1 MPITQESAKKMS
13 TDSLLYVRKDLQE
26 VIHIQER
33 SNAAGYHTP
42 KLSVY
47 LDELSAV
54 GFELARRRGL
64 HDCHACGR
72 PL

>member
-13 TDSLLYVRKDLQE
+13 TDSLLYVRKDLLE

-33 SNAAGYHTP
+33 LNAAGYHTP
-42 KLSVY
+42 KLGFY
-47 LDELSAV
+47 HDELAAV
-54 GFELARRRGL
+54 GFELARRMGL
-64 HDCHACGR
+64 HDCHACWR